1 MSSCWGLCQVA
12 RCSRVDL
19 SSGLGRVGLG
29 NRRWLWLFLDGI
41 GLVLW
46 NLSVSRPIGAL
57 GCGSRIRGL
66 RSLSLS
72 LITSCRLLLLRPL
85 LVRIQEAFR
94 DPPGRVCPA
103 ADPSVEGAA
112 PAVLVP
118 DETLDLA
125 VRVRVV
131 IREASA
137 RITVA
142 GRVVCDDAEW
152 SG

>member
-1 MSSCWGLCQVA
+1 M
-12 RCSRVDL
+12 
-19 SSGLGRVGLG
+19 
-29 NRRWLWLFLDGI
+29 
-41 GLVLW
+41 
-46 NLSVSRPIGAL
+46 
-57 GCGSRIRGL
+57 
-66 RSLSLS
+66 
-72 LITSCRLLLLRPL
+72 
-85 LVRIQEAFR
+85 RIQEALR
-94 DPPGRVCPA
+94 DSPGRVCPA
-103 ADPSVEGAA
+103 ADPSVEGTA

-137 RITVA
+137 RITVT